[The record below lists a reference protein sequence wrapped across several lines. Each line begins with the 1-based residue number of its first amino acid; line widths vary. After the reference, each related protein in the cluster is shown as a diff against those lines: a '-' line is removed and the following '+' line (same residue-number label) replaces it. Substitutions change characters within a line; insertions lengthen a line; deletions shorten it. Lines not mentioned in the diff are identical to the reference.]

1 MQLPD
6 KLPGLR
12 FLTVILAGYFALWIS
27 LEGDLAQTVILA
39 VGSCVL
45 ATAHLIQR
53 WGRGRVL
60 SGWFW
65 LIGMTL
71 TGLLVGVSTIFA
83 TLALMAVK
91 TGLHAH
97 GPEFT
102 PSEIAWVWNQLPLW
116 TIIGTLTSL
125 GLASLI
131 LGMKGSR

>member
-12 FLTVILAGYFALWIS
+12 LLTILLAGYFALWIS
-27 LEGDLAQTVILA
+27 LEGDLTQTVILA

-45 ATAHLIQR
+45 AAAHLIQR

-125 GLASLI
+125 GLASII

>member
-12 FLTVILAGYFALWIS
+12 LLTVLLAGYFALWIS
-27 LEGDLAQTVILA
+27 LEGDLTQTVILA

-45 ATAHLIQR
+45 AAAHLIQR

-60 SGWFW
+60 AGWFW

-83 TLALMAVK
+83 TLAFMAVK

>member
-12 FLTVILAGYFALWIS
+12 LLTILLAGYFALWIS

-45 ATAHLIQR
+45 AAAHLIQR